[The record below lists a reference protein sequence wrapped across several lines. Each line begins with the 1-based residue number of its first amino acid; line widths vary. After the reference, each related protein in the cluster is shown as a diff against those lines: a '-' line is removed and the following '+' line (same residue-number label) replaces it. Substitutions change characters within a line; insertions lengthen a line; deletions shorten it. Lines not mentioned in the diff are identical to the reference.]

1 MLFLPESPRF
11 LVHKGKT
18 LEAFRIWKR
27 IRGTEEP
34 EAREEF
40 FVMKC
45 SVLEED
51 ADVVKKKKNAYA
63 WMDFFTV
70 PRARRAI
77 IYANIMVF
85 LGQFTGVNAIL
96 YYMSIL
102 MNQIGFSSANSNYM
116 SLVVSTL

>member
-51 ADVVKKKKNAYA
+51 ADVVKKKNAYA